1 MTSAGEALMEE
12 VVVESAAAEGAD
24 LLMECDEEEQEV
36 WPPSPRIDEAEQGK
50 HDEGECEANMLFSD

>member
-12 VVVESAAAEGAD
+12 VVVESAAAEGAA
-24 LLMECDEEEQEV
+24 LLMECDEEVQEV
-36 WPPSPRIDEAEQGK
+36 WPPSPRTDEAEQGE